1 MQGDI
6 KGGISAPTP
15 EASSRKNPAQ
25 KIRCQRQGTR
35 QRKAQDKFSCRHALR
50 NHTKKTITAISTDVN
65 KAGPAQ
71 GYVPPSCVLPSSVFM
86 PGPSHLLVTDAQSPE
101 RGALSPL
108 GYRLAN
114 LQDQEV
120 QDQADED
127 DIHQHPGKNDHIRV
141 IFFIQIFHSGRV
153 PYLPLQSQSL
163 RMYFTSP
170 STSSAVRVEPQWG
183 INADL
188 LIDGPPSLMT
198 PLRSSSERFSISE
211 ESVKLRG
218 SVAKSFVTLIPLPL
232 PSVP

>member
-1 MQGDI
+1 M
-6 KGGISAPTP
+6 
-15 EASSRKNPAQ
+15 
-25 KIRCQRQGTR
+25 
-35 QRKAQDKFSCRHALR
+35 
-50 NHTKKTITAISTDVN
+50 
-65 KAGPAQ
+65 
-71 GYVPPSCVLPSSVFM
+71 PSCPQEPYKKNDHGNQHRRKQGRPRPRVCSAFM
-86 PGPSHLLVTDAQSPE
+86 CLAFISIHAF
-101 RGALSPL
+101 RLSDTPCQ
-108 GYRLAN
+108 

-170 STSSAVRVEPQWG
+170 STSSAVRVERQWG

-188 LIDGPPSLMT
+188 LIDGPPSLIT
-198 PLRSSSERFSISE
+198 PLRSSAERFSISE
-211 ESVKLRG
+211 ELVKLRG
-218 SVAKSFVTLIPLPL
+218 SVAKSFVTLNPLPL